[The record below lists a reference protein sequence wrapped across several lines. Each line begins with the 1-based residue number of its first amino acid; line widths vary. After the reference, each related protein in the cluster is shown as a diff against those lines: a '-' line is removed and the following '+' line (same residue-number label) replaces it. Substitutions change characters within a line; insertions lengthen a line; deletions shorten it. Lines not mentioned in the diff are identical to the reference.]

1 MSSLWTMSLRW
12 NWLVSGNDSRER
24 ERGSGAMGAQTP
36 PPPGISDIY
45 SFQGFIGPAPY
56 FQGFIWPI
64 FQGFTFIGP
73 NLFWALPPHLPGKNI
88 FLTPPP
94 GQSLVYAPA
103 HGREG
108 FPGRHKPPPC
118 RHEPPRFA
126 RQTEPPPC
134 SKRFRYGRLVSE

>member
-88 FLTPPP
+88 FLTPPLDKVSYTP
-94 GQSLVYAPA
+94 RPMGGRDSPDAISLRHADTSLPDLL
-103 HGREG
+103 GR
-108 FPGRHKPPPC
+108 PSLRHAV
-118 RHEPPRFA
+118 R
-126 RQTEPPPC
+126 
-134 SKRFRYGRLVSE
+134 VSAMGG